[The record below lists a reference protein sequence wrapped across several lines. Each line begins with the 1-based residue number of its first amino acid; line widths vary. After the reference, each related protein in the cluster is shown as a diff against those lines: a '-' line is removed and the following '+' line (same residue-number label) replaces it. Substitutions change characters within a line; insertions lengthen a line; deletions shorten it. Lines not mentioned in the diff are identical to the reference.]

1 MSNAGTALMGIGRG
15 EGKTKAEDAAAAA
28 ISSPLLDEP
37 IDKAKGI
44 VFNIVGGNDM
54 SLQEVGTTDNGAL
67 VFLVLFAE
75 TKTIFRTVLGQGGL
89 RRPVVEVWFL
99 PKSGASIATLFEKPR
114 TDYHLQTG
122 VDRPVRMMPCV
133 PLPFQRE
140 SGAI

>member
-54 SLQEVGTTDNGAL
+54 SLQEVACLFPVLNMYS
-67 VFLVLFAE
+67 FL
-75 TKTIFRTVLGQGGL
+75 GG
-89 RRPVVEVWFL
+89 
-99 PKSGASIATLFEKPR
+99 
-114 TDYHLQTG
+114 
-122 VDRPVRMMPCV
+122 VR
-133 PLPFQRE
+133 
-140 SGAI
+140 